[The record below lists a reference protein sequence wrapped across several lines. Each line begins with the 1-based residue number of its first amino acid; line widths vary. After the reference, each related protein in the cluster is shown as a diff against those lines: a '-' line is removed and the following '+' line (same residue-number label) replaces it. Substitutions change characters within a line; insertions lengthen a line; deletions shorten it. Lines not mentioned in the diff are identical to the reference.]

1 VASEWKED
9 LVKEAGRASAIAP
22 RELTREEPV
31 SSFSVRGGAR
41 GLGHQA

>member
-1 VASEWKED
+1 MASEWKED

-22 RELTREEPV
+22 RELRREEPL
-31 SSFSVRGGAR
+31 SSFSVRGEAR